1 MIKFSFKGFRME
13 KTIDTMEEKA
23 YFKDSKLIELDEY
36 RLGNFS
42 LEDLSSFLII
52 SQSQ

>member
-1 MIKFSFKGFRME
+1 ME

-36 RLGNFS
+36 FS